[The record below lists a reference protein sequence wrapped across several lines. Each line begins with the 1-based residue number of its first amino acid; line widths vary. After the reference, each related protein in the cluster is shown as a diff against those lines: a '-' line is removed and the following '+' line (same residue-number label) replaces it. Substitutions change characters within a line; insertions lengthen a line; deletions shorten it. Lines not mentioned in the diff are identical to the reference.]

1 MASKENEVAT
11 ADASEV
17 LPPELFPYIASAL
30 VRARSRKTLLNM
42 VCASQ
47 RMFVLC
53 FPVLMS
59 EIDLGA
65 PNDDELEDW
74 ELRQRSSG
82 CSC

>member
-1 MASKENEVAT
+1 
-11 ADASEV
+11 
-17 LPPELFPYIASAL
+17 
-30 VRARSRKTLLNM
+30 LNM